1 MKSRY
6 TLLLLLSFIVFSCN
20 QAVQATPDNVAFS
33 LNNVEGSIH
42 TEDQTNFINTSTAD
56 RQSMISGMGTLSK
69 SKPNAINI
77 SWDVEAD
84 KNVKASSYKVT
95 ISENDNLNNP
105 LVYKVKNK
113 DIDIYNLKINTKYYY
128 QVEAIYSSKT
138 FTSDISDFTI
148 NDNTPRNLYVDGVEN
163 VRDCGGWNIGENRI
177 YKQGMLFRT
186 AQFNYGGDNTY
197 VSAPSKEGIKS
208 LKNELHVKT
217 EIDLRKTI
225 DSFNDDEVN
234 SITSSPLGSDVNYVS
249 TPMVFGGS
257 NIFTNAKN
265 KESIKTFFETLA
277 VESNYP
283 IAFHC
288 LRGTDRT
295 GALAYAIGALVGMNK
310 EDLYLDYEF
319 SNLAKIGGSV
329 ATSGQF
335 DSATFYEYG
344 IDNSEGST
352 LSEKAKNYLISKI
365 GVSETT
371 LNSIIDILT
380 DEVL

>member
-1 MKSRY
+1 MKSKY

-20 QAVQATPDNVAFS
+20 KAVQPTPDNVTFS

-42 TEDQTNFINTSTAD
+42 TEDQANFINTSTAD
-56 RQSMISGMGTLSK
+56 RQSIISGMGTLSK

-84 KNVKASSYKVT
+84 KNVKASLYKVT
-95 ISENDNLNNP
+95 ISENNNLNNP

-138 FTSDISDFTI
+138 FASDISNFTI
-148 NDNTPRNLYVDGVEN
+148 NDNAPRNLYVDGVEN
-163 VRDCGGWNIGENRI
+163 VRDCGGWNIGENKI

-197 VSAPSKEGIKS
+197 VSAPSKEGIKT

-277 VESNYP
+277 IESNYP

-344 IDNSEGST
+344 IDNSAGST

-380 DEVL
+380 DEVI